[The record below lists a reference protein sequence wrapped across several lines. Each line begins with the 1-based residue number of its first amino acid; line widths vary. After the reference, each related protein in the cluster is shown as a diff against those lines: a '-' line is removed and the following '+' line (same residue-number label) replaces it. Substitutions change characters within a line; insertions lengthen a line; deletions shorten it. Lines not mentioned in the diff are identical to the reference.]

1 MIENDT
7 IVQRPKI
14 LPPKADVIF
23 KLLFGDERNI
33 DILVDFLK
41 SVLDISEDEYENITL
56 TDTHLKRE
64 AIDDKLGIVDVKLTT
79 KSGTII
85 HIEIQVA
92 PESALPERIIYYNAK
107 MLVVQLKSGVD
118 FYKLEKVI
126 TIAIAN
132 FDFIRGSDDYHHIFE
147 WRERTKGIRLT
158 NIVEVNTLELTKI
171 PGVTDNTIKYDW
183 LQFLKSE
190 KEEEF
195 DMLAT
200 KSPAL
205 KKAVVELKRLSQD
218 EEAQMLYEARE
229 KALKDRNTMIHGTLR
244 DVAINLIRMG
254 LNDNQ
259 VSEGT
264 GLPIDEIRKLRIELS
279 RA

>member
-1 MIENDT
+1 MGESPGIFMEPRYD
-7 IVQRPKI
+7 IV
-14 LPPKADVIF
+14 F
-23 KLLFGDERNI
+23 KMLFGDERNI
-33 DILVDFLK
+33 DILIDFLK
-41 SVLDISEDEYENITL
+41 SVLDISEDEYDKITL

-92 PESALPERIIYYNAK
+92 PETTLPERIIYYNAK
-107 MLVVQLKSGVD
+107 TLVVQLKSGAD
-118 FYKLEKVI
+118 YFKLEKVI

-132 FDFIRGSDDYHHIFE
+132 FDFIKDSDDYHHIFE

-158 NIVEVNTLELTKI
+158 DIVEVNTLELTKI
-171 PGVTDNTIKYDW
+171 PGVTDNTLKYDW

-229 KALKDRNTMIHGTLR
+229 KALKDRNTMIHSR
-244 DVAINLIRMG
+244 EREIAIKLIKRG
-254 LNDNQ
+254 LDLKDIA
-259 VSEGT
+259 EDT
-264 GLPIDEIRKLRIELS
+264 GLPIEEIGKLRIGLN